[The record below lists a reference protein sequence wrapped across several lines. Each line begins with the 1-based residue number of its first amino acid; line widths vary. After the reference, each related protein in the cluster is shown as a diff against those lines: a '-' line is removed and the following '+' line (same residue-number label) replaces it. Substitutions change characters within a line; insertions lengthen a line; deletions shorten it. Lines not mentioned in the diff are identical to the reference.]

1 MSSYDYL
8 NEDALGANQ
17 AGGRLNRLRLEAGED
32 PHYDAND
39 GIGRGASIAS
49 GEGDF
54 LRQPSQPPPDQDVIH
69 ESAFGAGQ
77 AGGGRF
83 SGRLRSDSQESGFSR
98 DSFGNRRPKGGELL
112 RAIQGLEGQEGHTGG
127 IDYHRKPRIRG
138 QQAHAS
144 EDSRS
149 WRLSSSSSSGE
160 SASPQRPGFR
170 NGSWNPFKWNWRS
183 LFRRG
188 R

>member
-1 MSSYDYL
+1 MRL
-8 NEDALGANQ
+8 EDA
-17 AGGRLNRLRLEAGED
+17 ED
-32 PHYDAND
+32 AYYDAND
-39 GIGRGASIAS
+39 GIGRRPSIAS
-49 GEGDF
+49 REVDF
-54 LRQPSQPPPDQDVIH
+54 LRQPSQPPPDQDVID
-69 ESAFGAGQ
+69 EPAFGAGA
-77 AGGGRF
+77 AGGGGF
-83 SGRLRSDSQESGFSR
+83 SGRLRTESQESGFSR

-112 RAIQGLEGQEGHTGG
+112 RAIQGIEGQEGHMGG
-127 IDYHRKPRIRG
+127 IDYHRKPRARG

-144 EDSRS
+144 EASRS

-160 SASPQRPGFR
+160 SAGPQRPGFR

>member
-1 MSSYDYL
+1 M
-8 NEDALGANQ
+8 
-17 AGGRLNRLRLEAGED
+17 RLEAAED
-32 PHYDAND
+32 AYYDAND
-39 GIGRGASIAS
+39 GIGRRPSIAS
-49 GEGDF
+49 REVDF
-54 LRQPSQPPPDQDVIH
+54 LRQPSQPPPDQDVID
-69 ESAFGAGQ
+69 EPAFGAGA
-77 AGGGRF
+77 AGGGGF
-83 SGRLRSDSQESGFSR
+83 SGRLRTESQESGFSR

-112 RAIQGLEGQEGHTGG
+112 RAIQGIEGQEGHVGG
-127 IDYHRKPRIRG
+127 IDYNRKPRARG

-144 EDSRS
+144 EASRS

-160 SASPQRPGFR
+160 SAGPQRPGFR